1 MENQET
7 NIASDS
13 ERLQAAIDAVE
24 GAPEE
29 ASIGITAQE
38 EVEQENSEKNG
49 VPLDD
54 DQPVTPGEENVEAA
68 LEASEPEEAE
78 SSKLASLARRERRIR
93 EQAKEREG
101 QLAKKEQE
109 LENRLKKA
117 EELEARLNRM
127 KDEFKY
133 DPVSALKDLGIED
146 GYADVAS
153 ALYDE
158 ELGEDAP
165 AGSRQNREIRALK
178 ERLKKFEADQQA
190 AIQKREEEQKAAE
203 NQAFQRKYVGEM
215 ESYMDSKD
223 ENLTYANALYGES
236 PQEAVQAM
244 YTIAYNTALENP
256 NDPVLTAKELAEA
269 LNHNLEKTLAPVI
282 DAILAARNQT
292 EDKPQATKEP
302 VKQTKTLR
310 NAQSRRT
317 TQQSPA
323 QTEEERIKRALQ
335 ALG

>member
-7 NIASDS
+7 NIASDGD
-13 ERLQAAIDAVE
+13 RLQAAIDAV

-29 ASIGITAQE
+29 ASVDLAAQE
-38 EVEQENSEKNG
+38 EVEQETNGG

-54 DQPVTPGEENVEAA
+54 DQPITPGEENAED
-68 LEASEPEEAE
+68 ASEKAEPVEAE
-78 SSKLASLARRERRIR
+78 SSKLASLARRERRAR

-109 LENRLKKA
+109 LESRLKKA
-117 EELEARLNRM
+117 EDLEARLGRM
-127 KDEFKY
+127 KDEFRH
-133 DPVSALKDLGIED
+133 DPISALKELGIEE

-165 AGSRQNREIRALK
+165 AGSKQNREIRALK
-178 ERLKKFEADQQA
+178 ERLKKFEADQKA
-190 AIQKREEEQKAAE
+190 AVEQREEEQKQAE

-215 ESYMDSKD
+215 ESYMDNKD
-223 ENLTYANALYGES
+223 EVLTYANALYGEN

-292 EDKPQATKEP
+292 EDKTQATEEP